1 MKYLS
6 ANEFYKKIFG
16 HKVYKICLDAGCTCP
31 NRDGTKDNRGCIFCS
46 ALGSGEF
53 SADRNL
59 SVTQQIENAKK
70 LVSKKIKTHGKDSA
84 DYIAY
89 FQNFSNTY
97 GDENELVKKYTEAL
111 ENKDVCGLAIATRP
125 DCITDSI
132 LNRINELTQKYFL
145 CGTEKKRKYFSIEL
159 GLQTGNEKTAD
170 YIRRHFTNDEFLD
183 AVKKI
188 KKANPQIHIVTHII
202 FGLPGETENDML
214 ETVKFAVASGTDGV
228 KIQVLN
234 VLSGTDLENEYEQK
248 KFSVLSMDEYFAIV
262 KKALEFIPPEIV
274 IHRLTGDGAKKILIA
289 PEWIKN
295 KKAVLNALNRELNF
309 L

>member
-1 MKYLS
+1 MNYLS

-31 NRDGTKDNRGCIFCS
+31 NRDGTKDTRGCIFCS

-59 SVTQQIENAKK
+59 CVTEQIKNAET
-70 LVSKKIKTHGKDSA
+70 LVSKKIKPHENDSA

-97 GDENELVKKYTEAL
+97 GDEDELVKKYIEAL
-111 ENKDVCGLAIATRP
+111 ENKDICGLAIATRP
-125 DCITDSI
+125 DCLKDSM
-132 LNRINELTQKYFL
+132 LQKINELTQKEFL
-145 CGTEKKRKYFSIEL
+145 SGTKQKRKYFSIEF
-159 GLQTGNEKTAD
+159 GLQTSNEKTAE
-170 YIRRHFTNDEFLD
+170 YIRRHFTNKEYSDTITRI
-183 AVKKI
+183 KKI
-188 KKANPQIHIVTHII
+188 NPEIHIVTHIV

-214 ETVKFAVASGTDGV
+214 ETVKFAVSSGTDGI

-234 VLSGTDLENEYEQK
+234 VLDGTDLKREYENK
-248 KFSVLSMDEYFAIV
+248 KFDVLSMEEYFKIV
-262 KKALEFIPPEIV
+262 KKALELIPHKIV

-295 KKAVLNALNRELNF
+295 KRKVMNELRAY
-309 L
+309 LK